1 MNRLEL
7 GLALGIAYALG
18 RRSGRSRQLVAARTP
33 ATTTDPAVQR
43 LKAEAWA
50 YAVVRARPLFA
61 AVGRRLGGLSLR
73 LQGVADG
80 NSPGFAR
87 LALAV
92 GRHVVRSGA
101 RAHSVD
107 EYVDDVADVEEPEG
121 GEDFEDVEAY
131 LLERL
136 ENVVDAEFVDEDPED
151 VVDAEFV
158 DEDPEDVVDAEFADE
173 GPEDSEDSE
182 ELEDPEDPEDPEEL
196 EDPEGPEDPREGGRS

>member
-18 RRSGRSRQLVAARTP
+18 RRSGRSRQLLPARTP

-50 YAVVRARPLFA
+50 YAGVRARPLFA
-61 AVGRRLGGLSLR
+61 AVGRRLGRLSLR
-73 LQGVADG
+73 LQDVADG

-92 GRHVVRSGA
+92 GRHVARSGA
-101 RAHSVD
+101 RARSVD
-107 EYVDDVADVEEPEG
+107 EYMDGAAEVEELDG
-121 GEDFEDVEAY
+121 VEDFEGVEDAEAY

-136 ENVVDAEFVDEDPED
+136 EDAVDAEFADEDPEDLVDAEFADEDPEDLVDAEFVDE
-151 VVDAEFV
+151 
-158 DEDPEDVVDAEFADE
+158 
-173 GPEDSEDSE
+173 GPEDSE
-182 ELEDPEDPEDPEEL
+182 ELEDPEDPEDP
-196 EDPEGPEDPREGGRS
+196 REGGRS

>member
-18 RRSGRSRQLVAARTP
+18 RRSGRSRQLVAARSP

-43 LKAEAWA
+43 LKAEVWA
-50 YAVVRARPLFA
+50 YAVVRARRLFA

-73 LQGVADG
+73 LQDVADG

-107 EYVDDVADVEEPEG
+107 EYVADVEELEG
-121 GEDFEDVEAY
+121 AEDFEGVEDAEAY
-131 LLERL
+131 LLERPEDVVDAEFTDEDPEDL
-136 ENVVDAEFVDEDPED
+136 VNAEFVDEDPVDPVDAEFVDEDP
-151 VVDAEFV
+151 VDAEFV
-158 DEDPEDVVDAEFADE
+158 DE

-182 ELEDPEDPEDPEEL
+182 ELEDPEDPE
-196 EDPEGPEDPREGGRS
+196 GPREGGRS

>member
-73 LQGVADG
+73 IQDVADG

-107 EYVDDVADVEEPEG
+107 EYVDDGADVEEPEG
-121 GEDFEDVEAY
+121 AEDFEGVEDAEAY

-136 ENVVDAEFVDEDPED
+136 EDVVGAEF
-151 VVDAEFV
+151 A

-173 GPEDSEDSE
+173 GPEDSDDSE
-182 ELEDPEDPEDPEEL
+182 ELEDPEDPEDPQ
-196 EDPEGPEDPREGGRS
+196 EGGRS